1 MSSFVAHNLAR
12 LMAERGLSFVET
24 ARRTGVDRRTLRAIL
39 NATTTPHARTVQAI
53 AEGLGVSVE
62 AFWIEPVAGE
72 MPLPRKRLSPA
83 VADFAKKRP
92 ELFRH
97 WDAADWDELERRIA
111 SKKEPTPDAIWAAV
125 HDLNH
130 QRRQLQTCAILLE
143 MGDGAAMSQAIDAVA
158 RLAVGNRLNQY
169 LRRAWKSR
177 IG

>member
-12 LMAERGLSFVET
+12 LMAERSLSIAET
-24 ARRTGVDRRTLRAIL
+24 VRRTGVDRRTLRAVL
-39 NATTTPHARTVQAI
+39 EGTTTPHSRTVQAI

-62 AFWIEPVAGE
+62 EFWIEPPRGE
-72 MPLPRKRLSPA
+72 PPIPPKRLSAA
-83 VADFAKKRP
+83 VADFAEKRP

-97 WDAADWDELERRIA
+97 WDAADWDELERRLA
-111 SKKEPTPDAIWAAV
+111 CKSEPPADAIWAAV

-130 QRRQLQTCAILLE
+130 KRRQLQTCAILLE

-158 RLAVGNRLNQY
+158 RLAVGDRLNQY

-177 IG
+177 LA